1 MSPEQYE
8 RWKDFSTRM
17 ARCAFPNATPARRT
31 KIEDEV
37 AHFFYVKFDDDPQSI
52 EEVTDWD
59 GSPSYVGDQVSSFL
73 NPHYHEKE
81 FANGRVEPR
90 GNKFENQVSCCI
102 RAGLDLASSPSGGVL
117 GFTVGDLRAM
127 YPEGLPDW
135 VTEGYEP
142 PITPDTPNDAG
153 VWL

>member
-8 RWKDFSTRM
+8 RWKDFSIRM
-17 ARCAFPNATPARRT
+17 ARYAFSNVTEARRI
-31 KIEDEV
+31 KIEKEV
-37 AHFFYVKFDDDPQSI
+37 SHFFFVKFDDDDESI
-52 EEVTDWD
+52 AEVIDWD
-59 GSPSYVGDQVSSFL
+59 NSPSYVGDRVSEFL
-73 NPHYHEKE
+73 NGHYHEKE
-81 FANGRVEPR
+81 FANGRIEPR

-102 RAGLDLASSPSGGVL
+102 RAGLDCASSPSGGVL

-135 VTEGYEP
+135 VIEGYEP